1 MFWLQ
6 TLKEKL
12 MSKYIKSIVQHALTA
27 LGAILVA
34 KGILDPD
41 DVQQFVDTNVA
52 VLVGA
57 ITYGLGQ
64 IWDIKTKK

>member
-12 MSKYIKSIVQHALTA
+12 MTKYIKSIVQHALTA

-41 DVQQFVDTNVA
+41 EVQQFIDTNVA
-52 VLVGA
+52 VVVGV